1 MSHFYWL
8 VLQPTPETSEAIN
21 TVFSPKRLV
30 VQELRDGRINVMV
43 ESDVSLASV
52 SLCKL
57 LKAHACLWVNESLTI
72 GSTIVGGHTDPDS
85 FASFL
90 DLYGPTYAHRTLEF
104 RVSESL

>member
-1 MSHFYWL
+1 MSHYYWL
-8 VLQPTPETSEAIN
+8 ILLPTSETNEAIN

-30 VQELRDGRINVMV
+30 VQELRDGKINVLL
-43 ESDVSLASV
+43 ESDVSLSSV

-72 GSTIVGGHTDPDS
+72 GSTIVGGHTDPQS
-85 FASFL
+85 FDTFL
-90 DLYGPTYAHRTLEF
+90 DLYAPTYAGRTLEF